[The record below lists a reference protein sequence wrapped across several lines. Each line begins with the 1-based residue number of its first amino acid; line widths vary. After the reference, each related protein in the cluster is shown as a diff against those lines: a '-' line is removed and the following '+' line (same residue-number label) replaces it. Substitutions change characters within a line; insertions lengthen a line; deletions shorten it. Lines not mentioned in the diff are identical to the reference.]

1 MGCDFY
7 TYYVLCIEYKK
18 GNEYK
23 VKKEEIEGPRER
35 HYFWG
40 SCLDYDEDFEDKN
53 DYYERYEKFKRDQ
66 VENELKN
73 YPRKVIF
80 KDSKW
85 LCLESSKE
93 KYMNLC
99 KKYNIPQND
108 VISIWKEAGFHF
120 R

>member
-18 GNEYK
+18 GNENK
-23 VKKEEIEGPRER
+23 VKKEEIQDTRER
-35 HYFWG
+35 CYFLE
-40 SCLDYDEDFEDKN
+40 SCPGYDEDFEQLN
-53 DYYERYEKFKRDQ
+53 DYYERYEQFKRDQ

-73 YPRKVIF
+73 YPRRVIF

-93 KYMNLC
+93 KYINTC
-99 KKYNIPQND
+99 KKFNIPIKD
-108 VISIWKEAGFHF
+108 VISIWKEGSFHF